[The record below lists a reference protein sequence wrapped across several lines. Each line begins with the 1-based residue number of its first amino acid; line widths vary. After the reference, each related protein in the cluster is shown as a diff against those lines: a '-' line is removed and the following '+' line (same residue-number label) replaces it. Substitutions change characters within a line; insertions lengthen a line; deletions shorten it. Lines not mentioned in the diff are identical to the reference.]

1 MVSPKP
7 PKTAAGL
14 ARQRELL
21 EREPAK
27 ISTEISPEDGMYV
40 EGHGDHY
47 FHVGRSA
54 LRGIRLAML
63 AAGKD
68 DCHDILDM
76 GCGYGRVLRTLQAAF
91 PRARL
96 TAADLVRDAVDYCAR
111 AFGAKAVYSR
121 ERPEQIRIDG
131 TFDLVW
137 CGTMLTNLNAD
148 RWRGFLN
155 LFHSLLS
162 PGGLL
167 VFTTHGRYVADRL
180 REGAESYGL
189 EEEVI
194 RKLLADYDREG
205 FGYGDYPPHVL
216 EIAHIDSDY
225 GISVSSPAWICAR
238 LAELP
243 DLRIV
248 HLQERGWDNH
258 QDIIACFR
266 PAE

>member
-1 MVSPKP
+1 MLSSKP

-40 EGHGDHY
+40 EGQGDHY

-68 DCHDILDM
+68 DCHDILDW
-76 GCGYGRVLRTLQAAF
+76 GCGHGRVLRTLKAAF
-91 PRARL
+91 PGARL
-96 TAADLVRDAVDYCAR
+96 TATDLVREPADYCAK
-111 AFGAKAVYSR
+111 AFGATPLYSKV
-121 ERPEQIRIDG
+121 RPEDIHIDG
-131 TFDLVW
+131 RFDLVW
-137 CGTMLTNLNAD
+137 CGTMLTNVTPD
-148 RWRGFLN
+148 RFVGFLK
-155 LFHSLLS
+155 LFTSVLS

-180 REGAESYGL
+180 RGGSQEYGL
-189 EEEVI
+189 EEKVI
-194 RKLLADYDREG
+194 RKLLAEFDREG
-205 FGYGDYPPHVL
+205 YGYGDYPAEVL
-216 EIAHIDSDY
+216 KIAHIESDY
-225 GISVSSPAWICAR
+225 GISVSSPSWVCAR

-258 QDIIACFR
+258 QDIIACLR